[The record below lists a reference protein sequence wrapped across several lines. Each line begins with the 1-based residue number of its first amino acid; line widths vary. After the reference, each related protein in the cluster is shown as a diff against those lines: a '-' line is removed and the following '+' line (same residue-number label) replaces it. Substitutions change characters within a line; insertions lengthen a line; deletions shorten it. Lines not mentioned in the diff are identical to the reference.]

1 MFPLLTQTCQR
12 KAGRARQLDGA
23 LRIAIALNLELTS
36 REAADGHRWGA
47 PPKIRFALDSP
58 LEGAGFEPSVPLENE
73 SVSLA

>member
-1 MFPLLTQTCQR
+1 LFPLLTPTCQR

-36 REAADGHRWGA
+36 REA
-47 PPKIRFALDSP
+47 DSP